1 MHVFSLAMP
10 TPPPL
15 QPLPP
20 RRDEHAAARREALVP
35 GAAQRP
41 RRRLA
46 NRRLSTAASSTF
58 GIVAIADYVTRVV
71 PALPPEQR
79 PLQCTQRAGD
89 VMYVPYAWGHGCFNT
104 QTSFGFATEVDTDYG
119 RYSRL

>member
-1 MHVFSLAMP
+1 MNTLLHGEKHWFLE
-10 TPPPL
+10 PPS
-15 QPLPP
+15 
-20 RRDEHAAARREALVP
+20 ARG
-35 GAAQRP
+35 GAAP
-41 RRRLA
+41 A
-46 NRRLSTAASSTF
+46 GIPSAAASSTF

-104 QTSFGFATEVDTDYG
+104 QTSIGFATEVDTDYG